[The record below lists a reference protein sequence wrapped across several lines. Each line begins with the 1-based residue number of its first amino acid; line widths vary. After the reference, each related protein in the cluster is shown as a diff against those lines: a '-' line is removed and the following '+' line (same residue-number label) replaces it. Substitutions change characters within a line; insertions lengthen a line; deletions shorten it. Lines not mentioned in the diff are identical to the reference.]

1 MMKRIKKRVLLIDR
15 TSALRDEITR
25 EEGQIE
31 DYVIVGMYKDVK
43 SAYLS
48 LLRSRPEIIVISIHE
63 SDESLLTTIG
73 KIKNQYPSVKLLI
86 QCELEDDNI
95 IFDLLTIG
103 LAGFISH
110 QSSWTQLKK
119 HLDDVVGGECP
130 TSPSITKRIFEVFQ
144 LNKFSE
150 LSSRQ
155 NEILRLMLMGGT
167 YNSIAGRLRI
177 SKETAKTHMKNL
189 YRKLDVHSKEQALAK
204 AVEEKLILVI

>member
-1 MMKRIKKRVLLIDR
+1 MMKRLKKRVLLVDR
-15 TSALRDEITR
+15 SLMLKDELNRI
-25 EEGQIE
+25 ESQME
-31 DYVIVGMYKDVK
+31 DYVIVGMYKDVR

-48 LLRSRPEIIVISIHE
+48 LLRSRPEIIVISIYE
-63 SDESLLTTIG
+63 WDETLLTTIG
-73 KIKNQYPSVKLLI
+73 KIKNQYPSIKLLI
-86 QCELEDDNI
+86 QSEVDDDNL

-103 LAGFISH
+103 LSGFVTH
-110 QSSWTQLKK
+110 QPTWPDLKK
-119 HLDDVVGGECP
+119 QLDDIVSGDCP
-130 TSPSITKRIFEVFQ
+130 TSALITKKIFEVFQ

-155 NEILRLMLMGGT
+155 NEVLRLMLMGGT
-167 YNSIAGRLRI
+167 YNSIAERLRI